1 MTITKKISLMTA
13 VCTAAAAIAVG
24 ALGLYNSNRALSED
38 SRKIMVTNERFISAD
53 IDAYLVKI
61 EQSVDTLA
69 ELAMRDLDDFDA
81 FRTDESYVE
90 EYTADMEQILFSAAS
105 NTDGAIT
112 AYIRYNPDF
121 TNPTSGLFLTR
132 NSTAEEFQSVTPTDF
147 STFDKTDLAHVGWY
161 YTPVNNGEPTW
172 MNPYLNENIGI
183 YMISYVVPLFRDGV
197 NVGIIGM
204 DIDFTLIQSIAD
216 NSDAYESDMSIIVD
230 SGNNVLHGGDIDFG
244 VNLSELNG
252 EYKLDELISAMTA
265 EYSEDMISC
274 EINGVDRKAVFS
286 TLSNGMK
293 LIFTVES
300 SEIFDET
307 IHMGIVMIIALI
319 FDVGVA
325 IAAAFIMTHRM
336 TRTLRVLND
345 AARRVAAGEMDVSV
359 NTASRDDIGVLAQNF
374 NQMTAHL
381 KNYSGYI
388 EEMSSVLNEIAS
400 GNLDITLRLEYK
412 GEFERLKTAL
422 DNITSSL
429 NKTLSEI
436 DFAADQVATGADQ
449 VSSGAQALAAGST
462 EQAGSIEELLATINE
477 ISGAIREN
485 AAKSERVSQSMNS
498 IGGEANLSNERMNHM
513 LDAMKDITDNADQI
527 SNIIKTIEDIAFQT
541 NILALNAAIEA
552 ARAGEAG
559 KGFAV
564 VADEVRNLA
573 SKSAEAS
580 QNTSA
585 LIGKTMEAVENGSQI
600 ANQTAESLG
609 TVVRNIG
616 EIVTAIDDIST
627 NSLNQAEA
635 VNQVTAGVDQLS
647 SVTQN
652 NSASSEQSAAAAE
665 ELAGQASTMKQLIER
680 FTLKK

>member
-13 VCTAAAAIAVG
+13 ACTAAAAIAVG

-147 STFDKTDLAHVGWY
+147 STFDKTDTAHVGWY
-161 YTPVNNGEPTW
+161 YTPVNNGAPTW

-216 NSDAYESDMSIIVD
+216 NSDAYQSDMSIIVD
-230 SGNNVLHGGDIDFG
+230 GGNNVLHGGDIDFG
-244 VNLSELNG
+244 VNLSELSG
-252 EYKLDELISAMTA
+252 EYKLGELISAMTS
-265 EYSEDMISC
+265 EDSEDMISC
-274 EINGVDRKAVFS
+274 GINGVDRKAVFS

-307 IHMGIVMIIALI
+307 IHMGVVMIIALI

-359 NTASRDDIGVLAQNF
+359 NTASNDDIGVLAQNF

-388 EEMSSVLNEIAS
+388 EEMSGVLNEIAS
-400 GNLDITLRLEYK
+400 GNLGITLRLEYK

-616 EIVTAIDDIST
+616 EIVTAIDDISA

>member
-147 STFDKTDLAHVGWY
+147 STFDKTDTAHVGWY
-161 YTPVNNGEPTW
+161 YTPVNNGAPTW

-216 NSDAYESDMSIIVD
+216 NSDAYQSDMSIIVD

-244 VNLSELNG
+244 VNLSELSG
-252 EYKLDELISAMTA
+252 EYEFGELISAMSG
-265 EYSEDMISC
+265 ENSEDMISC
-274 EINGVDRKAVFS
+274 GINGVDRKAVFS

-307 IHMGIVMIIALI
+307 IHMGVVMIIALI

-336 TRTLRVLND
+336 TRTLRDLND

-359 NTASRDDIGVLAQNF
+359 NTASRDDIGVLAKNF
-374 NQMTAHL
+374 NLMTAQL
-381 KNYSGYI
+381 KNYAGYI
-388 EEMSSVLNEIAS
+388 EEISGVLNEIAS

-527 SNIIKTIEDIAFQT
+527 SNIIKAIEDIAFQT

-616 EIVTAIDDIST
+616 EIVTAIDDISA